1 MSYRQSPLQ
10 THPLLHEFLAL
21 TAFML
26 PGVSQQKDI
35 SSYAIIVLCRILD
48 IYICDLTL
56 PEHFV
61 GKFICIFLS
70 QKKLSV

>member
-1 MSYRQSPLQ
+1 MSYRQGPLQ

-35 SSYAIIVLCRILD
+35 SSYAIIVLC
-48 IYICDLTL
+48 
-56 PEHFV
+56 
-61 GKFICIFLS
+61 
-70 QKKLSV
+70 